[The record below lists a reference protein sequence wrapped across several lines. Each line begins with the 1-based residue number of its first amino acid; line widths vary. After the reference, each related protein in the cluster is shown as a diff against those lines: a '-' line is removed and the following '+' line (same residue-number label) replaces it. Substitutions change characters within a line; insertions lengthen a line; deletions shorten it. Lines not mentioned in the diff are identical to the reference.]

1 MAEMKLQGLETRW
14 SGEAKK
20 AVRLALQR
28 WRCLHRRHALSLQM
42 RERALLSSY
51 RRDHVRRIP
60 RGSVVALQGLNRV
73 QQGNRR
79 QDQGQQNQYVHI
91 LVPPSKIFRRQLTR
105 CGNSSARFCR
115 RFALCFFLASGSG
128 SRRCAFA
135 SPLPYSQYYSIP
147 NSRFQRRNL
156 QLSVNLNSFFRVLF
170 AYHSVLCL
178 FSENKLHFS

>member
-51 RRDHVRRIP
+51 RRDHVHRIP

-91 LVPPSKIFRRQLTR
+91 IVPPCKIFLRHQALS
-105 CGNSSARFCR
+105 GFCIAQHNAAACR
-115 RFALCFFLASGSG
+115 GIRKPGAASFAA
-128 SRRCAFA
+128 
-135 SPLPYSQYYSIP
+135 PLPYSQYYSTGY
-147 NSRFQRRNL
+147 SRFQRIFL
-156 QLSVNLNSFFRVLF
+156 QLKVNVISFFKVVF
-170 AYHSVLCL
+170 ALHSAFCL
-178 FSENKLHFS
+178 FSEKKLQFS